1 MYYSRKYNYVNLCII
16 KYYNYFIVFY
26 FFLLHLFINNNFIQ
40 IKTTES
46 KMNKIQKDDKCFP
59 FESATDTSSIL
70 NKESNEEDEEKI
82 STNDIFN
89 IKFKTKKYYVDNKGK
104 KRKERKKR
112 KYKTDNIRKK
122 IKVKF
127 HKTLKNIIN
136 NNLKRAGSKKF
147 FKFLPNIFM
156 GNISQKFNFKYLN
169 YTYEELLTTD
179 FTLNYKSYRNKT
191 IDYKIYLNNKKTVEY
206 LKQNETISINSG
218 FSFIKSMKY
227 KDLINAY
234 FSSKQYEYSI
244 LELKTKKENLNYIQN
259 YIKQSKE
266 YLNYFGNIKKAEE
279 INKEIDNY
287 FSIDSSDIFS
297 KLSNDYDI
305 FMNNDNF

>member
-1 MYYSRKYNYVNLCII
+1 
-16 KYYNYFIVFY
+16 
-26 FFLLHLFINNNFIQ
+26 
-40 IKTTES
+40 
-46 KMNKIQKDDKCFP
+46 MNKIHKDDKCFP
-59 FESATDTSSIL
+59 FESTTDASSIL

-179 FTLNYKSYRNKT
+179 FTLNYKSYRNKA

-244 LELKTKKENLNYIQN
+244 LELKIKKENLNYIQN

-266 YLNYFGNIKKAEE
+266 YLNYFGNIQKAEE

-287 FSIDSSDIFS
+287 FLIDSSGNFS